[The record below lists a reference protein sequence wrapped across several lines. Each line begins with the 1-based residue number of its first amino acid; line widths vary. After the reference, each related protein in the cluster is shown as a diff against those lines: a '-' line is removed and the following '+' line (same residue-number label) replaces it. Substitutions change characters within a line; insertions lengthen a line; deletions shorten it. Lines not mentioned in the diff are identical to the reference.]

1 MKMRCTVACT
11 FDPRLVSLLL
21 SRSFNW
27 EILLTNQA
35 VMWDPS
41 LTHGAWR
48 NVLSLPTF
56 QHLREPTASKST
68 SVECFMQQKLLVVF
82 SKMKCKKRYVCIFS
96 SFLKECVFTVD
107 GQITHCDV
115 FLYIF
120 LVFFLFFRKQKSTAS
135 GWQQKVC
142 GSLSFLQNTIPEIL
156 KLQWWHNLIT
166 VPSQRISLFISSF
179 ILFC

>member
-41 LTHGAWR
+41 LTRGAWR

-82 SKMKCKKRYVCIFS
+82 SKMKCKKRYMCIFS

-120 LVFFLFFRKQKSTAS
+120 LVFFFIFQETKINCVRLATK
-135 GWQQKVC
+135 GMWV
-142 GSLSFLQNTIPEIL
+142 
-156 KLQWWHNLIT
+156 
-166 VPSQRISLFISSF
+166 SLFPAKHYTRNVKTTVVAQLDYSS
-179 ILFC
+179 